1 MQPLEIEAKALEQ
14 VAIFAKDISLHKVIF
29 ESDSML
35 VCSAVRGEAD
45 PSPAI
50 ANIITGTIH
59 HMRML
64 SQFETRHTR
73 REGNMAAHGLAKYAQ
88 FVDDFVTWMEE
99 IPPIISSEISSDVN
113 QHLQAA
119 LVE

>member
-14 VAIFAKDISLHKVIF
+14 AAIFAKDISLHKVIF

-64 SQFETRHTR
+64 S
-73 REGNMAAHGLAKYAQ
+73 
-88 FVDDFVTWMEE
+88 
-99 IPPIISSEISSDVN
+99 
-113 QHLQAA
+113 
-119 LVE
+119 